1 MASESVN
8 RHGSCSEQIGALARP
23 QCALNDP
30 KRIGVCEGKDIE
42 MFIPFLR
49 WKIYV
54 DLDFDDVEWSFG
66 IQIIH
71 KLRVTDNG

>member
-1 MASESVN
+1 
-8 RHGSCSEQIGALARP
+8 
-23 QCALNDP
+23 
-30 KRIGVCEGKDIE
+30 